1 MTWRGHQLA
10 ALVGGVI
17 GLLAV
22 ATYVLFGDVA
32 HQGPGLML
40 AGVIIGADVGLGGLL
55 AYRTIG
61 ERQRHRAQR
70 ERFVLAVR
78 ALRRA
83 FRKAKVA
90 SHGSIGPQVQIIEH
104 RWADAH
110 RAMQRLQTVKAQD
123 RERISL
129 FDEGLAL
136 TICHMS
142 SMTPDAIQGGP
153 AVTRFHRLASAGEK
167 LCRITVHHF
176 D

>member
-1 MTWRGHQLA
+1 LA
-10 ALVGGVI
+10 GGLI
-17 GLLAV
+17 GLFAV
-22 ATYVLFGDVA
+22 AAYVVLGDIE
-32 HQGPGLML
+32 HQGSGLML

-61 ERQRHRAQR
+61 ERQRQRAHR

-90 SHGSIGPQVQIIEH
+90 SHGGIGPQLQVIEH
-104 RWADAH
+104 RWTEAH
-110 RAMQRLQTVKAQD
+110 RAMQRLQAAKAQD

-142 SMTPDAIQGGP
+142 SMTADAIKGGP

-167 LCRITVHHF
+167 LCRITAHHF